1 MSISTNPYQMLIDKL
16 HTKERNILI
25 SHAFIHGETKLCLL
39 DFIGASQ
46 YFITDFGTVWWR
58 QKFCPEKNG
67 KITNGWVPMVERDVT
82 YPSPWVFLST
92 TIGNS
97 WWPVNQLLGW
107 AFHPV
112 TDDKKIQYF
121 VSQDPYNWSCKDT
134 EYIWTEHLPESAE
147 NGLLAEF
154 MKSYIYGIAIMK

>member
-25 SHAFIHGETKLCLL
+25 SHAFIHDETKLCLL

-92 TIGNS
+92 TIGNL

-112 TDDKKIQYF
+112 TDNKKYSILF
-121 VSQDPYNWSCKDT
+121 LKIRITGHAKILSIP
-134 EYIWTEHLPESAE
+134 
-147 NGLLAEF
+147 GLNICQNLQK
-154 MKSYIYGIAIMK
+154 MDYWQSL